1 MADEGLGSQ
10 MALGMELK
18 NFYAAARRFAEHV
31 AMLERKSAR
40 NPEDIYGEEEDM
52 RKMVHLMVDL
62 DIRMW
67 RVVLSGELSQEKIEK
82 ELRNF
87 FLKNGK
93 AHDLEVAEVKEI
105 IQGVGTVVNVL
116 QQVRRGAEELRKT
129 AS

>member
-1 MADEGLGSQ
+1 
-10 MALGMELK
+10 
-18 NFYAAARRFAEHV
+18 
-31 AMLERKSAR
+31 
-40 NPEDIYGEEEDM
+40 
-52 RKMVHLMVDL
+52 MVDV

-67 RVVLSGELSQEKIEK
+67 GVVLSGELSQEKIEK